1 MKNLKAVGGIS
12 TPAKVAGWLKLV
24 DKSITK
30 GLLIRGS
37 RAMAVTAAI
46 ALLLLLLMTVT
57 DVVYRNTG
65 NMPPWKGGGFELTEL
80 FMPIVSGMGFLW
92 CWYKGGHVRVDF
104 VLDRL
109 PLRFR
114 YGYTAFISLCG
125 AIFLG
130 GATWAMIIITS
141 NSFRTDSASQMLRM
155 PVWPFQL
162 IFVIGMGLFTLAM
175 LRSVVSYVQG
185 ALGRSFDWWTVD
197 VRDSKREETR

>member
-1 MKNLKAVGGIS
+1 MRR
-12 TPAKVAGWLKLV
+12 PAGYPDAPSVL
-24 DKSITK
+24 S
-30 GLLIRGS
+30 
-37 RAMAVTAAI
+37 
-46 ALLLLLLMTVT
+46 
-57 DVVYRNTG
+57 
-65 NMPPWKGGGFELTEL
+65 
-80 FMPIVSGMGFLW
+80 VSQL
-92 CWYKGGHVRVDF
+92 Y
-104 VLDRL
+104 
-109 PLRFR
+109 LR
-114 YGYTAFISLCG
+114 IW

-162 IFVIGMGLFTLAM
+162 IFTIGMGLFTLAM